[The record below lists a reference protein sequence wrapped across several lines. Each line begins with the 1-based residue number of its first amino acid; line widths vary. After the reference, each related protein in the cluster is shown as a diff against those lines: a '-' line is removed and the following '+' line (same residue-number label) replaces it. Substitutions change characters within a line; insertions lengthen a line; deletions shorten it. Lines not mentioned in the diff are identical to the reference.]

1 MAQVNIRIDDSLK
14 EQADRLFEKLGMN
27 MSTAINVFIRQ
38 TVRQRRIPFAIAAET
53 EQISRFADISS
64 AEIAAEVTPSYGGND
79 PFYSEA
85 NMKWIMQSI
94 EQGKQGKYITKTIEE
109 LEAMTNG

>member
-1 MAQVNIRIDDSLK
+1 MAQVNIRIDDNLK

-38 TVRQRRIPFAIAAET
+38 AVRQRRIPFTIATET
-53 EQISRFADISS
+53 DEHSRPGS
-64 AEIAAEVTPSYGGND
+64 AAPGYGETDPND

-94 EQGKQGKYITKTIEE
+94 AHAKEGKYIVKTMEE
-109 LEAMTNG
+109 LERMANE